1 MPQAGAELSRV
12 HPLWRALADPLLAIR
27 PLRGPI
33 LAALAAAGVLYAP
46 DQIREL
52 YRIAAA
58 DRDWATSRSHMRPSR
73 SWPCASGGSLS
84 HRAWARSRPP
94 QTWAAAVFLRILP
107 GLIGALPLAACGAG
121 LRAARPAG
129 RDIPPDITS
138 AWAGMAE
145 EIGRQ
150 MKSGLEAGAACFG
163 PSPA

>member
-1 MPQAGAELSRV
+1 M

-58 DRDWATSRSHMRPSR
+58 DRDWGDIALAYAALTLMALCFWWVSFRIVHGLDRE
-73 SWPCASGGSLS
+73 
-84 HRAWARSRPP
+84 PP

-121 LRAARPAG
+121 LRAARPAR

-150 MKSGLEAGAACFG
+150 IKSGLEVGAGMSG
-163 PSPA
+163 RSPA